1 MPALDPDI
9 SITVD
14 IDVAALPSRV
24 RNLAQR
30 IHAQLGLWPWQLLS
44 SPSVQRSDL
53 NPTYW
58 SIHTIESLSTLVT
71 GELEREA
78 QAQAQARN
86 NNASATSTTTTRR
99 TRSTAAKQALELQ
112 EAGAQPGE
120 NAARLA
126 VAERIASQLV
136 QAVDDRVRRQTRVSR
151 SGGTVLSTPKRP
163 CLTCQDIRKI
173 LNVDGGKDQVHNQ
186 AQGPD
191 EDGGD
196 EAPRRKQKKRRRG
209 HDHHEGSPSRGPSE
223 ELGEDLDLAQQQDMD
238 LGQCQQQQQTTSS
251 LASPTQR
258 TAPELCLNNIDP
270 ALFNSSL
277 HGSGPGPSSSPYG
290 PLLMLTE
297 AAAARRVEIASP
309 SARQNR
315 IVKDNINVTA
325 SEVGNA
331 NGNSDDNEDANG
343 HMMNGDR
350 RVLNTNDS
358 GPDLDRPRHSQS
370 ASPSASS
377 YSLSQHRRIQG
388 LSTPSRATLIDRHGN
403 SNKRIRL
410 GGGRAGS
417 GAGGDH
423 VMHSNGSYHTSD
435 DENPPV
441 LKNLTVS
448 DAFIDEHERT
458 ATIALTTTSR
468 QETQRLQNEITKLY
482 DSLGHLR
489 ARLTEGETALSEE
502 PPRRAV
508 EKVAKIQRDVYAAEA
523 KLKERN
529 TAEQLL
535 SSAIQAAGTSDTIS
549 QMRAVFKSYQH
560 ETQQNYALPIASLK
574 TALIKAQEEAAGLD
588 TARLAA
594 IQAKKDVEHDIAEA
608 KKRIKM
614 YEKRLRLWSAYRGV
628 ICLGPENLGRLLGT
642 FPGVEG
648 MLRTAC
654 VGLELNGSGVEGED
668 DRGSGSP

>member
-44 SPSVQRSDL
+44 FPSVQRSDL

-277 HGSGPGPSSSPYG
+277 HGS
-290 PLLMLTE
+290 
-297 AAAARRVEIASP
+297 
-309 SARQNR
+309 
-315 IVKDNINVTA
+315 
-325 SEVGNA
+325 
-331 NGNSDDNEDANG
+331 
-343 HMMNGDR
+343 
-350 RVLNTNDS
+350 
-358 GPDLDRPRHSQS
+358 
-370 ASPSASS
+370 
-377 YSLSQHRRIQG
+377 
-388 LSTPSRATLIDRHGN
+388 DRHGN

>member
-1 MPALDPDI
+1 M
-9 SITVD
+9 STV
-14 IDVAALPSRV
+14 AK
-24 RNLAQR
+24 
-30 IHAQLGLWPWQLLS
+30 
-44 SPSVQRSDL
+44 
-53 NPTYW
+53 
-58 SIHTIESLSTLVT
+58 
-71 GELEREA
+71 
-78 QAQAQARN
+78 
-86 NNASATSTTTTRR
+86 TRFIIKLR
-99 TRSTAAKQALELQ
+99 A
-112 EAGAQPGE
+112 
-120 NAARLA
+120 
-126 VAERIASQLV
+126 
-136 QAVDDRVRRQTRVSR
+136 QTRTEEM
-151 SGGTVLSTPKRP
+151 GLHAGNK
-163 CLTCQDIRKI
+163 
-173 LNVDGGKDQVHNQ
+173 
-186 AQGPD
+186 
-191 EDGGD
+191 
-196 EAPRRKQKKRRRG
+196 KKRRRG
-209 HDHHEGSPSRGPSE
+209 HHHHEGSPSRAPSE

-238 LGQCQQQQQTTSS
+238 LGQDQQRQQKTSS
-251 LASPTQR
+251 LASPTQIN
-258 TAPELCLNNIDP
+258 APELHLNNIDP
-270 ALFNSSL
+270 ALFNNSL
-277 HGSGPGPSSSPYG
+277 HGSGLGPSSSPYG

-315 IVKDNINVTA
+315 MVKDSINVTA
-325 SEVGNA
+325 SEVGNVH
-331 NGNSDDNEDANG
+331 GNSDDNEDANG

-410 GGGRAGS
+410 GYGRAGSGAGS

-423 VMHSNGSYHTSD
+423 VMHDNGSYHTSD

-441 LKNLTVS
+441 LKDLTAPDS
-448 DAFIDEHERT
+448 FIDEHERT

-502 PPRRAV
+502 PSRKAV
-508 EKVAKIQRDVYAAEA
+508 EKVAKIQRDLYAAEA

-535 SSAIQAAGTSDTIS
+535 SSAIQAAGTSDTIL

-560 ETQQNYALPIASLK
+560 ETQQNYALPVASLE

-588 TARLAA
+588 TTRLAA

-608 KKRIKM
+608 KKRVRM

-628 ICLGPENLGRLLGT
+628 ICLGPENLGRLLGN

-654 VGLELNGSGVEGED
+654 VEVDLNEPCVEGED